1 MRHSG
6 RSRRLLGGA
15 AAIAVLAGSLAAFP
29 ALSTT
34 LGTFLGKAAA
44 ASAMLQMP
52 EGGMAYLQNRFQ
64 DDLVQDEP
72 VSSSQPQAEK
82 PVQSAAES
90 AQEPSIPAE
99 SQAESQS
106 QSTISI
112 PQTPESPSIE
122 TIAPENRGTITEK
135 TFTADRSSLY
145 IPLSAGYIKNSTN
158 LSNQQVLSLLAQPM
172 ELA

>member
-34 LGTFLGKAAA
+34 LGTFWGKAAA

-52 EGGMAYLQNRFQ
+52 EGGMVYLQNRFQ

-90 AQEPSIPAE
+90 VQEPSIPAE

-112 PQTPESPSIE
+112 PQTPNLHPLRPS
-122 TIAPENRGTITEK
+122 RRK
-135 TFTADRSSLY
+135 TGERSRKRLY
-145 IPLSAGYIKNSTN
+145 RRSKFLVYSAFRRVY
-158 LSNQQVLSLLAQPM
+158 
-172 ELA
+172 

>member
-72 VSSSQPQAEK
+72 PKARRNQAYRPKARQNPKAKVRFPSRRRPNLHPLRPSRRKTGERSRKRLLPPIEVPCIFRFPQGILRIRPTYPINRFCPCWLSPWNLPWK
-82 PVQSAAES
+82 
-90 AQEPSIPAE
+90 IP
-99 SQAESQS
+99 
-106 QSTISI
+106 ISL
-112 PQTPESPSIE
+112 
-122 TIAPENRGTITEK
+122 RC
-135 TFTADRSSLY
+135 
-145 IPLSAGYIKNSTN
+145 
-158 LSNQQVLSLLAQPM
+158 
-172 ELA
+172 

>member
-1 MRHSG
+1 MKQGGNGVRHSG

-64 DDLVQDEP
+64 DYLVQDEP

-90 AQEPSIPAE
+90 VQEPSIPAE
-99 SQAESQS
+99 SQA
-106 QSTISI
+106 
-112 PQTPESPSIE
+112 
-122 TIAPENRGTITEK
+122 
-135 TFTADRSSLY
+135 
-145 IPLSAGYIKNSTN
+145 
-158 LSNQQVLSLLAQPM
+158 
-172 ELA
+172 